1 MKESKNTIIGVI
13 VVIVVIALIG
23 VGFYFFTN
31 KTNDN
36 KTAQASANTSKS
48 STSTTNTSTSK
59 SSTNTA
65 NTNTSKSSTNTAS
78 KSSSSEKEEIV
89 KNTLEEYFKIQYGKV
104 IEEVKFQD
112 VKIYTQQEINNDEL
126 LKDYDLKPNDI
137 VFEVQYSLKI
147 IDGYDKDE
155 MMQFTAATGEI
166 EGQWVKNKYN
176 CGIAKYNSENDYTI
190 ENFGTSF

>member
-1 MKESKNTIIGVI
+1 MKGSKKVVIGVI

-23 VGFYFFTN
+23 VGVYFLTN
-31 KTNDN
+31 KKQDS
-36 KTAQASANTSKS
+36 KTSQASTNTTKS

-59 SSTNTA
+59 SSTNT
-65 NTNTSKSSTNTAS
+65 SNTATTSSS
-78 KSSSSEKEEIV
+78 KSSSSGKEEIV

-112 VKIYTQQEINNDEL
+112 VKIYSQQEINSNEL
-126 LKDYDLKPNDI
+126 LKDYNLKSNDI
-137 VFEVQYSLKI
+137 VFEAHYSLKI

-155 MMQFTAATGEI
+155 MMQFTAGTGEI

-190 ENFGTSF
+190 ENLGTSF